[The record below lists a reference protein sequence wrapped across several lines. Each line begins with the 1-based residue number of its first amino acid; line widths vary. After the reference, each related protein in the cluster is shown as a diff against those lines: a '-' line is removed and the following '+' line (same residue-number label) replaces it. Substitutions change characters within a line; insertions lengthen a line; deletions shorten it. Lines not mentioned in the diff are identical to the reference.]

1 MSTPHTL
8 AVCLDAPMQSW
19 GLRSRFQNRD
29 TAHEPTKSGLVGILA
44 AALGIARE
52 NTDEIQ
58 RLAQVRMGV
67 RVDREGLVERDFH
80 TVNNVPN
87 TEEKDRKTVVSDR
100 YYLADAVFLVVLE
113 HPDRDKLER
122 WHTALHQ
129 PHWPLYLGRKAFVPA
144 RPLVNPDHDST
155 HLGVSA
161 STLSETLDTHPW
173 LENRPESRR
182 RAAQALQ
189 QGREVPLRTLTD
201 TDPTDELAEPRRDV
215 PVSFAPGNRSFDTR
229 PVRTGHVQL
238 TEPLIHSGAHPCT

>member
-29 TAHEPTKSGLVGILA
+29 TAHEPTKSGVVGLLA
-44 AALGIARE
+44 AALGIPRE
-52 NTDEIQ
+52 NTSDIQ

-87 TEEKDRKTVVSDR
+87 TAEKDHKTVISDR

-113 HPDRDKLER
+113 HPDRDKLLR
-122 WHTALHQ
+122 WHAALHH

-144 RPLVNPDHDST
+144 RPLVHPDHTST
-155 HLGVSA
+155 FLGVSS
-161 STLSETLDTHPW
+161 STLDETLDAHPW
-173 LENRPESRR
+173 LENQPTSLH
-182 RAAQALQ
+182 RATEALQ
-189 QGREVPLRTLTD
+189 QGREVPLRTLSD
-201 TDPTDELAEPRRDV
+201 AEPTDELAEPRRDV
-215 PVSFAPGNRSFDTR
+215 PVSFAPGNHLFATR

-238 TEPLIHSGAHPCT
+238 TESLIHSGAHPCT